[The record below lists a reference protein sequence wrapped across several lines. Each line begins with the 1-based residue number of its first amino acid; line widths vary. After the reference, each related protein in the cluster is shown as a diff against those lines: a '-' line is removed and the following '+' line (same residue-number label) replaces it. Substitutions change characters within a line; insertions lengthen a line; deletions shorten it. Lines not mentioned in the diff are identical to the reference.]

1 MQTKKARIR
10 HITPCF
16 VCIEDAD
23 KRKEMFAWLGRIGY
37 NSYDWYW
44 GEYIRIIRCWTS
56 PKGISKA
63 VGYPCKQV
71 RKTDIDCG
79 TDIELFK
86 ALAAMNNNNDLEQW
100 FTDGENWVL
109 CTDPQMSKSVIP
121 NYDAYRKATAE
132 EILKHSKALFSR
144 QH

>member
-10 HITPCF
+10 HTTPCF

-23 KRKEMFAWLGRIGY
+23 KRKELFAWLGRIGY
-37 NSYDWYW
+37 DSHDWYW
-44 GEYIRIIRCWTS
+44 GEYIRIIRCWTN

-86 ALAAMNNNNDLEQW
+86 ALAAMNNNNDMEQW
-100 FTDGENWVL
+100 FTDGKL
-109 CTDPQMSKSVIP
+109 GCYAPT
-121 NYDAYRKATAE
+121 R
-132 EILKHSKALFSR
+132 R
-144 QH
+144 